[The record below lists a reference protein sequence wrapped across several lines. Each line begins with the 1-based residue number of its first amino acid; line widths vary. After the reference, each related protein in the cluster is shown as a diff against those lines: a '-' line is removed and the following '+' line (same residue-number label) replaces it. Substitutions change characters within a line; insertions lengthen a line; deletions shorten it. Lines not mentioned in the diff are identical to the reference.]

1 MLTRRLHAP
10 FALLTLLVPL
20 TPLTVGGTARAQQP
34 AAGAPPDTGRRPAAA
49 APATPA
55 PSVAMSGVIYGN
67 YQYNTA
73 QPNREANQFL
83 LDRVYLTARATLGH
97 GVGARVTTDVFQAGD
112 ANGWTIRL
120 KYGYLQHDAKAAGWT
135 ASTRAGMLQTVV
147 IEHIESFWPR
157 FLGNTPTDR
166 NGYFASADV
175 GVAELLTL
183 PGKWGE
189 VYSTVVNGP
198 GFSRRE
204 NDRFKDVALR
214 VSLTPLAA
222 RNTGILSTLTVTG
235 WFYEG
240 AQASRFVN
248 GGADQLRAVHE
259 GLRKDRRG
267 AFIGVRDPRLVA
279 GLEYAARDDGVET
292 GANTIADPRVAGEV
306 SGRIRS
312 AFAIVRPIAFA
323 SDSGRSRLGVVG
335 RFDDVRPG
343 TTRAFDVAGEEFHY
357 LVAGLIWDA
366 TPRLS
371 LALDYQEQIARR
383 KLVPDAKTYFAHF
396 GLTF

>member
-1 MLTRRLHAP
+1 MRIRRRLVS
-10 FALLTLLVPL
+10 FALLAPFLV
-20 TPLTVGGTARAQQP
+20 VGTARAQQP
-34 AAGAPPDTGRRPAAA
+34 AAAPPDTGRRPAAA

-55 PSVAMSGVIYGN
+55 PSVAISGVIFGN

-73 QPNREANQFL
+73 PSNREANQFV
-83 LDRVYLTARATLGH
+83 LDRVYLTARATLGQ
-97 GVGARVTTDVFQAGD
+97 GVSARVTTDVFQSGD

-175 GVAELLTL
+175 GVAEMLTL

-189 VYSTVVNGP
+189 VYTTVVNGP
-198 GFSRRE
+198 GYTRRE

-222 RNTGILSTLTVTG
+222 QTTGLLSTLTLTG
-235 WFYEG
+235 WVYEG
-240 AQASRFVN
+240 AQGSRFAT
-248 GGADQLRAVHE
+248 GGTGQVGVVHE

-267 AFIGVRDPRLVA
+267 AFLGLRDPRLVA

-292 GANTIADPRVAGEV
+292 GANTAVDPRVASV
-306 SGRIRS
+306 ASGSIRS

-335 RFDDVRPG
+335 RWDDVRPG
-343 TTRAFDVAGEEFHY
+343 TTRALVDAGERFHY
-357 LVAGLIWDA
+357 LVAGLVWDA
-366 TPRLS
+366 TPRLA
-371 LALDYQEQIARR
+371 LALDYQEQISRR